1 MQLTENDT
9 TRDMPAQLPDDFF
22 IPDADYDAATGDTG
36 GKAHDISQPTPSSE
50 TNANVPPTSGSTTYV
65 GIVVRF
71 FNRSPSY
78 HNRTAPSG
86 VEHSDECRCAQ
97 TKTSRLDPSQL
108 A

>member
-9 TRDMPAQLPDDFF
+9 TQDMPAQLPDDFF

-36 GKAHDISQPTPSSE
+36 GKAHDISQPTPSTGTN
-50 TNANVPPTSGSTTYV
+50 TNAPASGSTTYV
-65 GIVVRF
+65 GIVARF
-71 FNRSPSY
+71 FNRSSSY
-78 HNRTAPSG
+78 HNRTAPAGVDHSG
-86 VEHSDECRCAQ
+86 ECRCAQ